1 MPPPQL
7 DDIQGFLRHGYPYFD
22 RAAYCLFRIRGNRAG
37 AKAWLHE
44 LLDPIASEPW
54 IDRADLRRARI
65 ELDDCGVAIAF
76 TASGLRELGLG
87 DDALRTFVS
96 EFQEGMPAKHR
107 ARLLGDVGASAPANW
122 LWGNPQ
128 NIDGVLMVFSMQ
140 KRIDA
145 RVDEIQRLA
154 GCPQLVGQLTGRLKF
169 SPVSGVAKEP
179 FGFADGI
186 SQPLIEGLNDGET
199 PAGVRQIKP
208 GEFVLGYLN
217 EINRRPASPSVALAD
232 DPHNVLPRLPNEER
246 ADLGCN
252 GTFMV
257 MRQLEQDVQA
267 FDDFV
272 AGDECLAAR
281 MVGRWRTGAPL
292 VRYPEEAPG
301 LTQRELETENDFGY
315 DREDRHGFT
324 CPIGAHIRR
333 ANPRDALAEGLRL
346 TPEQAQRLVDQHRI
360 LRRGR
365 VYKENGRQGLVF
377 ICLNANI
384 ERQFEFVQS
393 SWLMNGEFGGLPG
406 ETDPII
412 GNAPRRLTMQ
422 HPLLSESPQGL
433 PQFVT
438 VRGGAY
444 FFMPGLRALRYLA
457 QL

>member
-54 IDRADLRRARI
+54 SDRAGWRRARI
-65 ELDDCGVAIAF
+65 EVDDGGVAMAF

-154 GCPQLVGQLTGRLKF
+154 GGPQLVG
-169 SPVSGVAKEP
+169 
-179 FGFADGI
+179 
-186 SQPLIEGLNDGET
+186 
-199 PAGVRQIKP
+199 
-208 GEFVLGYLN
+208 
-217 EINRRPASPSVALAD
+217 
-232 DPHNVLPRLPNEER
+232 LPNEER

-333 ANPRDALAEGLRL
+333 ANPRDALAE
-346 TPEQAQRLVDQHRI
+346 
-360 LRRGR
+360 
-365 VYKENGRQGLVF
+365 
-377 ICLNANI
+377 
-384 ERQFEFVQS
+384 
-393 SWLMNGEFGGLPG
+393 
-406 ETDPII
+406 
-412 GNAPRRLTMQ
+412 
-422 HPLLSESPQGL
+422 
-433 PQFVT
+433 
-438 VRGGAY
+438 
-444 FFMPGLRALRYLA
+444 
-457 QL
+457 